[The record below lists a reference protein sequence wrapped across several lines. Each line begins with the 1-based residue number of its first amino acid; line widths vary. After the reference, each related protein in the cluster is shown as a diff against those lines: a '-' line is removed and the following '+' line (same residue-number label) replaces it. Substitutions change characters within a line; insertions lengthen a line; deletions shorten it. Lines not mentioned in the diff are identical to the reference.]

1 MKLEPMRK
9 SFYSLVRILHQ
20 YVSMTMLLLALF
32 FAATGLTLNHPD
44 WLTGE
49 PEVSDSQLT
58 LPASL
63 LAQAVGHR
71 PVNSSLILTF
81 LNQHHPLQGRPSEL
95 EIFTDWNDGVLVE
108 GELSQAY
115 QGPGYHATVFADLT
129 TGAVEITERDA
140 GIVATLN
147 DLHKGRY
154 SGGVWSLV
162 IDISAVLMILFV
174 LSGAILVLPNRR
186 LGKKLLWFA
195 AAGCVLTALLALTTR

>member
-1 MKLEPMRK
+1 
-9 SFYSLVRILHQ
+9 
-20 YVSMTMLLLALF
+20 MTMLLLALF

-63 LAQAVGHR
+63 LAQAVDHR

-95 EIFTDWNDGVLVE
+95 EIYTDWNDGVLVE

-129 TGAVEITERDA
+129 TGAVEINERDA

-174 LSGAILVLPNRR
+174 VSGALLVLPNRR

-195 AAGCVLTALLALTTR
+195 AVGSVLTALLALTTR